1 MVNSLFINNKII
13 IRMKNLFSVVLLFSL
28 VFMSCSKDI
37 DTDITPKEN
46 PKSLNLFGEQ
56 VEVKDGL
63 LKFENNA
70 SFKKVL
76 NELVNAQV
84 IMTKAANDGIVIN
97 ADYTLSDKD
106 FHSIYDDYI
115 ASADE
120 AELYYDKWED
130 YYEYKAKYSN
140 LFFPEY
146 GDDYSAYLP
155 ISDRN
160 LAKLANSEGYIM
172 VGSELVDCKDI
183 SSYEDL
189 EKFGLAMPNDK
200 TKDSGDVIHHR
211 EGDNLVWVKIHDQG
225 YNGKRLFQFEV
236 CFRDKGFLGIWHNR
250 RASTRLSVTATAGSV
265 SHPGSGEQEGMS
277 SHDYSMAFAIPN
289 LDGNLNL
296 TLRYGPL
303 GNKDLKGS
311 RAFLK
316 VK

>member
-63 LKFENNA
+63 LKFKNNA

-97 ADYTLSDKD
+97 SDYTLSDKG

-120 AELYYDKWED
+120 AELYYDKWESCQTG
-130 YYEYKAKYSN
+130 EFRR
-140 LFFPEY
+140 LHY
-146 GDDYSAYLP
+146 GW
-155 ISDRN
+155 
-160 LAKLANSEGYIM
+160 
-172 VGSELVDCKDI
+172 
-183 SSYEDL
+183 
-189 EKFGLAMPNDK
+189 F
-200 TKDSGDVIHHR
+200 
-211 EGDNLVWVKIHDQG
+211 
-225 YNGKRLFQFEV
+225 
-236 CFRDKGFLGIWHNR
+236 
-250 RASTRLSVTATAGSV
+250 
-265 SHPGSGEQEGMS
+265 
-277 SHDYSMAFAIPN
+277 
-289 LDGNLNL
+289 
-296 TLRYGPL
+296 
-303 GNKDLKGS
+303 
-311 RAFLK
+311 
-316 VK
+316 